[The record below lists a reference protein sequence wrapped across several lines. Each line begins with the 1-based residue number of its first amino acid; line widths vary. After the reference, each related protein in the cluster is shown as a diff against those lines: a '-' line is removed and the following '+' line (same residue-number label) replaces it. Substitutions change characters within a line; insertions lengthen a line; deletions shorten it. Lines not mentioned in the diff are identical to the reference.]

1 MAIYESAYY
10 DSCIFFTAQN
20 ATHREHEA
28 CKFVTEPNNIRWIV
42 WVCSELIC
50 SETTAA
56 ELLNSFE
63 INCALA
69 GALVVHASSEKATTA
84 TKANLPIKNELKK
97 RQLKSRDFLHL
108 MCAVSVN
115 AASLLT
121 VDPDFWDA
129 SNKSN
134 PKAKNKS
141 SETKKVIESRLPI
154 KILLPSEFREAVSA

>member
-1 MAIYESAYY
+1 MYESAYY
-10 DSCIFFTAQN
+10 DSCIFFAAQN
-20 ATHREHEA
+20 STHREHEA
-28 CKFVTEPNNIRWIV
+28 CKYVTEPNNIKWIV
-42 WVCSELIC
+42 WICSELIC
-50 SETTAA
+50 AETTAT

-69 GALVVHASSEKATTA
+69 GALVVHASTENGRATTK
-84 TKANLPIKNELKK
+84 TYLPVKIELKK
-97 RQLKSRDFLHL
+97 RQLKNRDLLHL

-121 VDPDFWDA
+121 VDTDFWDA

-141 SETKKVIESRLPI
+141 ASTKKFIESKLPI
-154 KILLPSEFREAVSA
+154 TILWPSEFKAAAMA

>member
-1 MAIYESAYY
+1 MYESAYY

-20 ATHREHEA
+20 TTHREHEA
-28 CKFVTEPNNIRWIV
+28 CKYVTEPNNIKWIV
-42 WVCSELIC
+42 WICSELIC

-63 INCALA
+63 INCALS
-69 GALVVHASSEKATTA
+69 GALVGHALAENGKATTR
-84 TKANLPIKNELKK
+84 THLPIKNELKK
-97 RQLKSRDFLHL
+97 RQLKSRDLLHL

-141 SETKKVIESRLPI
+141 SDTKKFIESKLSI
-154 KILLPSEFREAVSA
+154 KILLPSEFKNAVMA

>member
-1 MAIYESAYY
+1 MYDSAYY
-10 DSCIFFTAQN
+10 DSCIFLTAQN
-20 ATHREHEA
+20 TTHQEHEA
-28 CKFVTEPNNIRWIV
+28 CKYVTEPNKIKWIV
-42 WVCSELIC
+42 WINIELIC
-50 SETTAA
+50 AETTAT

-69 GALVVHASSEKATTA
+69 GALVVHASSEKG
-84 TKANLPIKNELKK
+84 KAAGKEHLPIKNELKR
-97 RQLKSRDFLHL
+97 RQLKNRDLLHL

-134 PKAKNKS
+134 PKAKKKS
-141 SETKKVIESRLPI
+141 SETKRVIESRFPI
-154 KILLPSEFREAVSA
+154 RILLPSEFKDAVAA